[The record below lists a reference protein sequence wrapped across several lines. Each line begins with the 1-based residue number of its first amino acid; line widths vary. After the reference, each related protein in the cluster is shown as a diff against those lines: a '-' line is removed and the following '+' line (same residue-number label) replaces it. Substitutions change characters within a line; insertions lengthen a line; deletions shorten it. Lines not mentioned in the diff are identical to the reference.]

1 MYSTILWFY
10 QHFSLLAAMAGSACN
25 KPTNGV
31 FNKAHKLI
39 RHLDR
44 KKAQGVDLNDLAA
57 RQGGDS
63 SSSSSS
69 SSS

>member
-1 MYSTILWFY
+1 
-10 QHFSLLAAMAGSACN
+10 MAGSACN